1 LRVKIFIL
9 LCVFVLASLM
19 LAVSTHFFGDAG
31 NSSAPLSHSVY
42 VWQRQWNESV
52 VQGIADIAGKVDGYC
67 LLAAEVSWDG
77 EVPQVVKV
85 NYDVGALTN
94 IDKRVALAVRIG
106 PYTGSFSPEARAV
119 AELSTVV
126 LEVLW
131 QAEQRGVAVSELQ
144 LDFDCAES
152 KLDGYRQ
159 LVESIRKV
167 TGDTP
172 LTITVL
178 PCWLKRRAFKKLV
191 RITDGYVLQVHSL
204 ERPRSVSE
212 PLLLCDI
219 SKCDAWVRQAAAIGV
234 PFTVALPTYGYYVAF
249 DQAGHFLGLSAEGRL
264 RAWGKGTVVKRVN
277 SDPYEIAALVD
288 RWRKVHPV
296 SMRGV
301 SWYRLPVKDDRLN
314 WTLPTL
320 ISVIDGVFRS
330 KLVCAVVESQGDGL
344 VDVVL
349 INGCGND
356 APPPERL
363 VVRWSGDVQLV
374 ARDGLNGYSC
384 VMQDGSSLNL
394 VANDETRMRFLSP
407 AERCC
412 VGWLKFDSITEVK
425 VEIF

>member
-1 LRVKIFIL
+1 MRVKKIIF
-9 LCVFVLASLM
+9 LCVFVLASL
-19 LAVSTHFFGDAG
+19 LLVVSTHFFGDAG

-52 VQGIADIAGKVDGYC
+52 VQGVADIAGVVDGYC

-77 EVPQVVKV
+77 EVSQVVKV
-85 NYDVGALTN
+85 NYDAGALTN

-106 PYTGSFSPEARAV
+106 PYAGSFLPEDRAV

-131 QAEQRGVAVSELQ
+131 EAEQRGVAVSELQ

-159 LVESIRKV
+159 LVESIRTV

-172 LTITVL
+172 LTITAL
-178 PCWLKRRAFKKLV
+178 PCWLKRRAFKRLV

-212 PLLLCDI
+212 PLRLCDI
-219 SKCDAWVRQAAAIGV
+219 SKCDGWVRQAAAIGV

-264 RAWGKGTVVKRVN
+264 RAWGQPAVVKQVN
-277 SDPYEIAALVD
+277 SDPQEIAILVQ
-288 RWRKVHPV
+288 RWNKVHPA
-296 SMRGV
+296 SMRGI
-301 SWYRLPVKDDRLN
+301 SWYRLPVKGDRLN
-314 WTLPTL
+314 WALPTL
-320 ISVIDGVFRS
+320 ISVIGGVFRS
-330 KLVCAVVESQGDGL
+330 NPVCAVVENQGDGL

-349 INGCGND
+349 INGCCND
-356 APPPERL
+356 ALPPERL
-363 VVRWSGDVQLV
+363 VVRWSGDIQPV
-374 ARDGLNGYSC
+374 ALDGLNGYSC
-384 VMQDGSSLNL
+384 VSQDGNSMNL
-394 VANDETRMRFLSP
+394 VANDETRMHFLMP
-407 AERCC
+407 DERYC
-412 VGWLKFDSITEVK
+412 VGWLKFDSDTEVK